1 MLNKFYKNVRIVYQD
16 GQECE
21 GSERQ
26 IQSAKFPF
34 YIWEPARKER
44 KCFKHQIQF
53 VDLKSYLSRL

>member
-1 MLNKFYKNVRIVYQD
+1 MLNKFYKHVRIVYQD

-34 YIWEPARKER
+34 YHSTDYVLLLVKLLAW
-44 KCFKHQIQF
+44 FK
-53 VDLKSYLSRL
+53 